1 MKHLKLNECFGKQG
15 KTLSLLSFLFIGAS
29 LAPAANVNGKTG
41 GTNYYVNNRR
51 VYVYAPN
58 SIQANRPLLISMH
71 GRSQDINYQKEHA
84 QWELVADTANFVVA
98 YPQGNNNSWDIS
110 GSSDLN
116 FLVSIIKKISED
128 YQIDETRVYLSGF
141 SMGGMMTYHAMNNI
155 PDYFAAFAPVSG
167 YQFGSTNPNPSTRP
181 LPLMHTHGT
190 SDDVV
195 GYNGVASVID
205 AWQKHNNCQSK
216 ETSKINNCA
225 TRTTYSDGDCG
236 ADVVLNSLPN
246 KGHWHSND
254 EACMHSSR
262 EIWRF
267 VSRYSTQCSN
277 IEVPDV
283 PQSPYNGTPAV
294 LPGKIEAEEFDF
306 GGEGKAYHDTDRQ
319 NRNGGDRN
327 EGVDMSNTAIGYTQK
342 GEWLKYTIKVDKTGV
357 YTMSAYVASGSD
369 GSSFMLY
376 LDDEPITGEVAVP
389 NTGDWSTY
397 TTVTETVG
405 TLTEG
410 EHVLKLAITGD
421 WVDMDY
427 MRFAPANTTGVEAV
441 GANAVISNG
450 EYEVYDVLGTRLK
463 NCTVVDGKFNL
474 DHGVYLLKSLKTN
487 KVVKVVVSKN
497 N

>member
-1 MKHLKLNECFGKQG
+1 MKHLKLGNHFLEHGKV
-15 KTLSLLSFLFIGAS
+15 LSLLSCLFLGTSFAS
-29 LAPAANVNGKTG
+29 AANVKGATG
-41 GTNYYVNNRR
+41 GTNYYVDNRR

-58 SIQANRPLLISMH
+58 NIQANRPLLISMH
-71 GRSQDINYQKEHA
+71 GRGQDVNYQKEHA

-110 GSSDLN
+110 GSSDLKY
-116 FLVSIIKKISED
+116 LVNVIKKVSEE

-155 PDYFAAFAPVSG
+155 SDYFAAFAPVSG
-167 YQFGSTNPNPSTRP
+167 YLFGSTTPNPSIRP

-195 GYNGVASVID
+195 NYNGVTSVID
-205 AWQKHNNCQSK
+205 AWQKHNNCQAK

-225 TRTTYSDGDCG
+225 TRTTYSGGDCG

-267 VSRYSTQCSN
+267 VSRYSTKCAT
-277 IEVPDV
+277 IPDV
-283 PQSPYNGTPAV
+283 PQTPFNGTPAV

-306 GGEGKAYHDTDRQ
+306 GGEGKAYHDMDRD
-319 NRNGGDRN
+319 NRNGGDRK

-342 GEWLKYTIKVDKTGV
+342 GEWLKYTVKVEKGGL
-357 YTMSAYVASGSD
+357 YEMSAYVASGAD
-369 GSSFMLY
+369 ASSFQLY
-376 LDDEPITGEVAVP
+376 IDDEPITGEVAVP

-397 TTVTETVG
+397 TTVTESVG

-421 WVDMDY
+421 WVDIDY
-427 MRFAPANTTGVEAV
+427 LRFAPANTTGVASVES
-441 GANAVISNG
+441 NSMISNG
-450 EYEVYDVLGTRLK
+450 EYAVYDILGARLK
-463 NCTVVDGKFNL
+463 NCIVVDGDINL
-474 DHGVYLLKSLKTN
+474 DRGIYLLKNLQTN